1 MLKRRNNYLN
11 HLVLT
16 HKRIIAASK
25 KGISYLEISNN
36 LRELGFNRPQKGL
49 IPTLVIKILGIFNK
63 DMKSKSTMI
72 NRGCY
77 GADKSETISNFDW
90 QPIP

>member
-1 MLKRRNNYLN
+1 M
-11 HLVLT
+11 T

-25 KGISYLEISNN
+25 KGISHLEISKN
-36 LRELGFNRPQKGL
+36 LRELGFNRPPKNL
-49 IPTLVIKILGIFNK
+49 IPTQVIKILGIFNK

-77 GADKSETISNFDW
+77 GVDISETISIFDW